1 MQDVELTP
9 KLYKTPVQVRSR
21 ELSTPVMENLYNN
34 INAYF
39 HIVSI
44 ETDNDVLGFEALSDV
59 DVKRFFKY
67 DVTFMVTNTNAN
79 DILATGEPLCNILLQ
94 LTEQMITINRT
105 YTKLIEVLGDVGGL
119 MEFIFSFFKIL
130 AIFVTNTLYEK
141 SLINNLFSFD
151 IDKKIILI
159 KNQKKSKK
167 NEFTSKDEPAIYTP
181 MRPINKLSSISIEND
196 ETIRSKGKINE
207 TNRNKFRSDMNLV
220 PSKLNISRRH
230 RFKVKTSLS
239 LNNVE
244 IGNVID
250 KKNNAE
256 NNEIEQEINKD
267 YIDKNMNTE
276 RDNRRTIN
284 KIKLSKVDIYLCFFC
299 TRKRKNIQN
308 ALIDEGMNMIS
319 EKLDIIN
326 LFIKLHRDE
335 IIQEK
340 INKEDIIE
348 MSDKCKIDIQKIYF
362 SFYSG

>member
-1 MQDVELTP
+1 
-9 KLYKTPVQVRSR
+9 
-21 ELSTPVMENLYNN
+21 
-34 INAYF
+34 
-39 HIVSI
+39 
-44 ETDNDVLGFEALSDV
+44 
-59 DVKRFFKY
+59 
-67 DVTFMVTNTNAN
+67 
-79 DILATGEPLCNILLQ
+79 
-94 LTEQMITINRT
+94 
-105 YTKLIEVLGDVGGL
+105 
-119 MEFIFSFFKIL
+119 
-130 AIFVTNTLYEK
+130 
-141 SLINNLFSFD
+141 
-151 IDKKIILI
+151 
-159 KNQKKSKK
+159 
-167 NEFTSKDEPAIYTP
+167 
-181 MRPINKLSSISIEND
+181 MRPINKLSSLSIEND

-207 TNRNKFRSDMNLV
+207 TNGNKFRSDMNLV
-220 PSKLNISRRH
+220 PSKLDISRRH

-250 KKNNAE
+250 KKNNVE